1 MVDNFIANLEKIP
14 YTDILC
20 FDNYF
25 YRNLIYKLQ
34 KILEFIADDGQDNL
48 AKSIFNVNY
57 VNSLEC
63 LVAEDK
69 YDINLRLYKSRSF
82 MRDHIRL
89 YYLDKE
95 LEREPNDIVSIGYTT
110 KVNHNGSEKQMTYN
124 TFIFGREVEDDK
136 YLINLFANIV
146 KKEIDLRF
154 YEETGFGIMYPNF
167 VSNPLDPNNCKLD
180 FIDLFDLSWNYIN
193 KYIEA
198 DFILHLYGTYFKIL
212 DEVLDLKYDQF
223 DMVYNN
229 KASLYGET
237 EYEIIKKI
245 YDTAISHEPLYTDEM
260 HKFVYN
266 KFDIPASCW
275 VPLERMI

>member
-1 MVDNFIANLEKIP
+1 MVNDLIINLEKIP
-14 YTDILC
+14 YTDILD
-20 FDNYF
+20 FNDKF
-25 YRNLIYKLQ
+25 YRDLIYRLQ
-34 KILEFIADDGQDNL
+34 KILEFIADDGQANL
-48 AKSIFNVNY
+48 AKSIFNVNH

-69 YDINLRLYKSRSF
+69 YDINLRLYTSRSF
-82 MRDHIRL
+82 EDSHIKL
-89 YYLDKE
+89 YYIDEE
-95 LEREPNDIVSIGYTT
+95 LEREPNDIASISYTT
-110 KVNHNGSEKQMTYN
+110 KVNYRTVNQRTHN
-124 TFIFGREVEDDK
+124 TFIFGREIEDDK

-146 KKEIDLRF
+146 KKEIDLKF
-154 YEETGFGIMYPNF
+154 YEETGFSIISPHSTSSILG
-167 VSNPLDPNNCKLD
+167 PNNRNMS

-229 KASLYGET
+229 EVSSLDGDT

-245 YDTAISHEPLYTDEM
+245 YDTAISHEPLYIDEM
-260 HKFVYN
+260 CKFIYN
-266 KFDIPASCW
+266 KIN
-275 VPLERMI
+275 VHVYL